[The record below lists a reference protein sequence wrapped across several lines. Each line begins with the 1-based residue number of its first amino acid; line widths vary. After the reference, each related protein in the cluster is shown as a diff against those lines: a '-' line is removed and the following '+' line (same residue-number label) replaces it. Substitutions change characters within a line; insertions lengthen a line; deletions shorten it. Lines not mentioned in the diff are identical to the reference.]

1 MDDRRRT
8 LFFPASRQH
17 RKQCDDREAL
27 EYHVASA
34 QILRQLGYSKMHLR
48 QCDLQ
53 GPGDLFLRSM
63 YEKEFNE

>member
-1 MDDRRRT
+1 MDDRQRT
-8 LFFPASRQH
+8 LFFPAGRQH
-17 RKQCDDREAL
+17 REQCDDREAPQ
-27 EYHVASA
+27 YHVALCTNTA
-34 QILRQLGYSKMHLR
+34 PTRVFKMHLL